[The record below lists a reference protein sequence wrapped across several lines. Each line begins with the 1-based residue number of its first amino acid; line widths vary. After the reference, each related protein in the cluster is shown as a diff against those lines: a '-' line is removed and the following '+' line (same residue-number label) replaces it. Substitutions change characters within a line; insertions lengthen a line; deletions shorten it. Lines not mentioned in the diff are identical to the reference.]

1 VIIDA
6 LKNKYSLPDLLK
18 KLNLAKSSYYYQ
30 EKAIYAEDNTLIF
43 AKESYNCFMKIEIY
57 LVIEEFICC
66 FIVKV

>member
-1 VIIDA
+1 MQKI
-6 LKNKYSLPDLLK
+6 
-18 KLNLAKSSYYYQ
+18 
-30 EKAIYAEDNTLIF
+30 NTLIF